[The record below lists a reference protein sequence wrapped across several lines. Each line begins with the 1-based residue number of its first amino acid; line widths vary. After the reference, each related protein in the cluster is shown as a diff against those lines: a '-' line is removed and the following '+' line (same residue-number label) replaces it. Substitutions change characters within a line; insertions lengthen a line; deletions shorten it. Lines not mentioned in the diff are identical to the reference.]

1 MAVLRLG
8 GKKRFMRRTAWLA
21 LVILATISSLFAS
34 AAPVGAQTGASWGQV
49 GSDIDGAR
57 PDDEFGGAVAVSADG
72 YTIAVGAMR
81 NDDSGNG
88 SGNVRIFKFNGT
100 TWRLVGLDIEGE
112 SAGDLSGGAV
122 SLSADGNTV
131 AIGAIFNDGNGN
143 NSGHVRVYELNG
155 NTWTQL
161 GRDINGENADDLSGG
176 SVALSDDGR
185 TVAIGATGND
195 GSGSNAGHVRIY
207 ALNRNGTRWNQIGQ
221 DIDGQTVG
229 DQSGTSVALS
239 DDGNTVAIGAI
250 FNDDNG
256 SSSGHVRVFEINGNS
271 WVQTGQDIDGESAGD
286 FSGGSVSLSGD
297 GNRVAIGAIFNDGSG
312 ADAGHVRV
320 FEINGN
326 SWVQTGQDIDG
337 ESAGDFSGG
346 SVSLSGDGNR
356 VAIGAIFNDGSGADA
371 GHVRVF
377 ELTGNSWVQ
386 TGQELDGESAGD
398 LSGTS
403 VALSG
408 DGNTLVIGAPD
419 NDGSGAD
426 AGHARIYRFSTEIC
440 NGRLVTVDIGAGE
453 LPTPGNDV
461 ILGTTGNDVI
471 NASGGDDVV
480 CALGGNDTV
489 NGDNGADV
497 IFGDNGDDNLNGG
510 AGNDVITG
518 GSGNDVLRGQNGND
532 TLNGVAGD
540 DNLIGAAGVDTLNGG
555 DGEDLLQGGIGNDFL
570 NGNGDDDD
578 LRGGNGVDTLTGG
591 SGDDTLS
598 GQTGADTLLGGDGND
613 LLIGGNS
620 DDTLA
625 GNLGDDVLRGGAGN
639 DNLNGGD
646 GNDGL
651 SGNAGTDTC
660 NGGPGADIS
669 NSSCETQIAIP

>member
-250 FNDDNG
+250 FNTTMAPVPVTSG
-256 SSSGHVRVFEINGNS
+256 SSRSMGTLGSRPAKTLMEKAPVTSRVVLFRCP
-271 WVQTGQDIDGESAGD
+271 VTGTGSRSAR
-286 FSGGSVSLSGD
+286 SSMT
-297 GNRVAIGAIFNDGSG
+297 GA
-312 ADAGHVRV
+312 ARMPV
-320 FEINGN
+320 
-326 SWVQTGQDIDG
+326 T
-337 ESAGDFSGG
+337 SAS
-346 SVSLSGDGNR
+346 SSS
-356 VAIGAIFNDGSGADA
+356 
-371 GHVRVF
+371 
-377 ELTGNSWVQ
+377 
-386 TGQELDGESAGD
+386 
-398 LSGTS
+398 
-403 VALSG
+403 
-408 DGNTLVIGAPD
+408 
-419 NDGSGAD
+419 
-426 AGHARIYRFSTEIC
+426 
-440 NGRLVTVDIGAGE
+440 
-453 LPTPGNDV
+453 
-461 ILGTTGNDVI
+461 LGTLGSRPAKNSM
-471 NASGGDDVV
+471 AK
-480 CALGGNDTV
+480 AL
-489 NGDNGADV
+489 A
-497 IFGDNGDDNLNGG
+497 
-510 AGNDVITG
+510 
-518 GSGNDVLRGQNGND
+518 
-532 TLNGVAGD
+532 
-540 DNLIGAAGVDTLNGG
+540 
-555 DGEDLLQGGIGNDFL
+555 
-570 NGNGDDDD
+570 
-578 LRGGNGVDTLTGG
+578 
-591 SGDDTLS
+591 
-598 GQTGADTLLGGDGND
+598 
-613 LLIGGNS
+613 
-620 DDTLA
+620 
-625 GNLGDDVLRGGAGN
+625 
-639 DNLNGGD
+639 
-646 GNDGL
+646 
-651 SGNAGTDTC
+651 TC
-660 NGGPGADIS
+660 PVRRSHFPAM
-669 NSSCETQIAIP
+669 ETRS

>member
-271 WVQTGQDIDGESAGD
+271 WVQTGQDIDGE
-286 FSGGSVSLSGD
+286 
-297 GNRVAIGAIFNDGSG
+297 
-312 ADAGHVRV
+312 
-320 FEINGN
+320 
-326 SWVQTGQDIDG
+326 T
-337 ESAGDFSGG
+337 AGDFSGG

>member
-239 DDGNTVAIGAI
+239 DDGNT
-250 FNDDNG
+250 
-256 SSSGHVRVFEINGNS
+256 
-271 WVQTGQDIDGESAGD
+271 
-286 FSGGSVSLSGD
+286 
-297 GNRVAIGAIFNDGSG
+297 
-312 ADAGHVRV
+312 
-320 FEINGN
+320 
-326 SWVQTGQDIDG
+326 
-337 ESAGDFSGG
+337 
-346 SVSLSGDGNR
+346 